1 MITHDIYEYFQYPTV
16 KQAMQLYA
24 SQQTASKDKEIEIH
38 KSHIDDQDQLIF
50 DQTQEISE
58 LKAEVD
64 RLRKENEEKRSQ
76 VK

>member
-1 MITHDIYEYFQYPTV
+1 MNIPQNP
-16 KQAMQLYA
+16 QLHKHIV
-24 SQQTASKDKEIEIH
+24 SNWHFLPELPEVNVEVL